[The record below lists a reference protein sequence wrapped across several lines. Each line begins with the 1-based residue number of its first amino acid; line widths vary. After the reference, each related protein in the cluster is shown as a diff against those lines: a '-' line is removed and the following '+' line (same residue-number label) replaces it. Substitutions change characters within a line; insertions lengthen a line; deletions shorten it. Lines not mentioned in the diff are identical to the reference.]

1 MQQCRQLQRNATSA
15 THAVCAVLLSNP
27 SSFPSV
33 EMDTLLSW
41 DLHPLSIC
49 LFDDSSTGSTAGYPP
64 GSTAGSPPGTAAG
77 TFPGTTTGSPSPIG
91 TTTAAPSAPT
101 TEAPHV
107 TTTPP
112 ARRHILQTTTD
123 HPGATAGSP
132 PGFTAGS
139 TLHKLLLAI
148 SETESR
154 DPRDTKA
161 AATNLLNVCY
171 SACKPASTSVLLALA
186 AESTRADRQPGPEM
200 FRNNFCTNPLL
211 ALLWQHANN
220 SPRECSDSLVSIA
233 SSYIGVSACVMQ
245 SMLPAYLALCDS
257 KTMQCE
263 RTVREAAAEE
273 KACDPYAAG
282 SPPGSTAGYPP
293 GSTTGTFPGT
303 AAGTFPSTTAGS
315 PPPFGAT
322 TAAPTTAAPTTPAPT
337 PARRHILQTTTE
349 HPDTATGTSPG
360 TTTGS
365 THGTTAG
372 STASCSS
379 QCVAYITKA
388 QTSDRC
394 LDRMASIQEVLA
406 DTAHG
411 TCSNSKLEQINA
423 HLFCLSRLLDELH
436 RRVTFLACSSFFS
449 LPAAAFG
456 IASSVRSDRRA
467 RAQLLNYK
475 CPTTYNFVLDLP
487 NAMQVLEG
495 AWANQAASSQP
506 AGRSCC

>member
-1 MQQCRQLQRNATSA
+1 
-15 THAVCAVLLSNP
+15 
-27 SSFPSV
+27 
-33 EMDTLLSW
+33 MDTLLSW

-49 LFDDSSTGSTAGYPP
+49 LFDDFSTGTTTGPSPGTTTAAPPGTTTGTSP
-64 GSTAGSPPGTAAG
+64 GSTAGSPPGT
-77 TFPGTTTGSPSPIG
+77 
-91 TTTAAPSAPT
+91 TTA
-101 TEAPHV
+101 
-107 TTTPP
+107 P
-112 ARRHILQTTTD
+112 ARRHILQTTTE
-123 HPGATAGSP
+123 HPGTTAGSP

-139 TLHKLLLAI
+139 PLHKLLLAI

-154 DPRDTKA
+154 DPRDTTA

-186 AESTRADRQPGPEM
+186 AESTRIDRQPGPQM

-233 SSYIGVSACVMQ
+233 SSYIGLSSCVMR

-282 SPPGSTAGYPP
+282 SLPGTTAGTSS
-293 GSTTGTFPGT
+293 G
-303 AAGTFPSTTAGS
+303 TTAGS
-315 PPPFGAT
+315 PPPIGTATAAAT
-322 TAAPTTAAPTTPAPT
+322 TPAPTTPAPT
-337 PARRHILQTTTE
+337 TAPARRHILQTTTE
-349 HPDTATGTSPG
+349 HPDTTTGTSPG
-360 TTTGS
+360 S
-365 THGTTAG
+365 TAG

-411 TCSNSKLEQINA
+411 TCSNSKPQQINA
-423 HLFCLSRLLDELH
+423 HFFACPACTVNCTVASRFSHGLH
-436 RRVTFLACSSFFS
+436 SSHCVQLPLA
-449 LPAAAFG
+449 LP
-456 IASSVRSDRRA
+456 R
-467 RAQLLNYK
+467 Q
-475 CPTTYNFVLDLP
+475 
-487 NAMQVLEG
+487 
-495 AWANQAASSQP
+495 
-506 AGRSCC
+506 